1 MAAHTVNKLTAIFVK
16 KAKEPGKYGD
26 GNGLFLH
33 VKLSGA
39 KHWVQRLTVNG
50 KRRDIGLG
58 SASIFS
64 LEDARTAARD
74 NKRIARLGGDPLAEK
89 YKKQGR

>member
-1 MAAHTVNKLTAIFVK
+1 MAAHTVNKLTAIFVR

-39 KHWVQRLTVNG
+39 KHWVQTYTLKKNDFITEMKSVHEV
-50 KRRDIGLG
+50 G
-58 SASIFS
+58 SSVACQGCSQQREQLSFV
-64 LEDARTAARD
+64 
-74 NKRIARLGGDPLAEK
+74 LAH
-89 YKKQGR
+89 